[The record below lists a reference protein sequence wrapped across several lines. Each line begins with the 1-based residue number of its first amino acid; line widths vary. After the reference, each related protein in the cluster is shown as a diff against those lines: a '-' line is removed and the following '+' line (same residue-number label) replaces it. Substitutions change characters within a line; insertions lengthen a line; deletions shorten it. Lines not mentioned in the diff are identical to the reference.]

1 MAYNSSYETS
11 DLTEV
16 TISGLAVFLIAL
28 IGFAGII
35 ALVMVYKWARKN
47 VK

>member
-1 MAYNSSYETS
+1 MAYNSSYVTS

-16 TISGLAVFLIAL
+16 TIDGLTVFLISI